1 MLTFAVVNK
10 KSHFN
15 TWKFGK
21 IGDLVSFIVQ
31 ESEVFQNCLPF
42 FCVTFSHER
51 KSERIEKI
59 KKHKIW
65 TIDNEKDDDDKEDWN
80 PNIKHGRFMV
90 SLNTGSGKLYFFK
103 IHPER

>member
-31 ESEVFQNCLPF
+31 EFEVFQKRLAFICAS
-42 FCVTFSHER
+42 FSHER

-65 TIDNEKDDDDKEDWN
+65 TTDNDKNDDEVLK
-80 PNIKHGRFMV
+80 NIFKHGIFMV
-90 SLNTGSGKLYFFK
+90 SLNAGLANWIFLIYS
-103 IHPER
+103 ER

>member
-1 MLTFAVVNK
+1 MPTFAVVNK

-31 ESEVFQNCLPF
+31 EFEVFQKRLAFVCAS
-42 FCVTFSHER
+42 FSHER

-59 KKHKIW
+59 KKHKSL
-65 TIDNEKDDDDKEDWN
+65 TTDNDKNDDEVWKHN
-80 PNIKHGRFMV
+80 FKHGMFMV
-90 SLNTGSGKLYFFK
+90 SLNTGSGKLDFFNLL
-103 IHPER
+103 